1 MGSIDLTIIQIS
13 REGST
18 KRYMGILF
26 VPLIIRNIKFNG
38 MMGKNKGFFL
48 TASQRSCLL
57 LHCLQ
62 IFPLLFNRTILSF
75 PHRAKPWLM
84 KRKK

>member
-38 MMGKNKGFFL
+38 LMGKNKVFFL
-48 TASQRSCLL
+48 TAS

-62 IFPLLFNRTILSF
+62 ISPLLFNRTILSF

-84 KRKK
+84 KKK